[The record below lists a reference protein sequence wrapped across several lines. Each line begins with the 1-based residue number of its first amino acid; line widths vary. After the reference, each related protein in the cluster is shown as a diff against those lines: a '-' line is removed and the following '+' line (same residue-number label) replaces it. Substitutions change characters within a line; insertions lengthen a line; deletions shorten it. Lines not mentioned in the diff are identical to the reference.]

1 MFLFFRSILTIPWI
15 ELGGTV
21 TVECAAT
28 GHKATIEFLTKP
40 FYGGKRNRVT
50 CEVFGPGDKKPFVTA
65 QGEWNT
71 HMEMKWIDSGV
82 ISFCNFFLYTYFQ
95 WNFNF

>member
-1 MFLFFRSILTIPWI
+1 M
-15 ELGGTV
+15 
-21 TVECAAT
+21 
-28 GHKATIEFLTKP
+28 
-40 FYGGKRNRVT
+40 T

-82 ISFCNFFLYTYFQ
+82 ISLAIYLY
-95 WNFNF
+95 